1 MRKAFR
7 KYIAAK
13 MLLWIYYIL
22 PDCTFKIAYSNFI
35 KKYIHL
41 L

>member
-1 MRKAFR
+1 MRKELR
-7 KYIAAK
+7 KYIAAR

-22 PDCTFKIAYSNFI
+22 PECTFKIGYSNFI

>member
-1 MRKAFR
+1 MRKELR
-7 KYIAAK
+7 KYIASK

-22 PDCTFKIAYSNFI
+22 PDCTFKIGYSNFI
-35 KKYIHL
+35 KKYIRL

>member
-1 MRKAFR
+1 MRKALR
-7 KYIAAK
+7 KYIAAR
-13 MLLWIYYIL
+13 MLLWVYYIL

-35 KKYIHL
+35 KKYINL

>member
-1 MRKAFR
+1 MRKALR
-7 KYIAAK
+7 KYIAAR

-22 PDCTFKIAYSNFI
+22 PDCTFKVAYSNFI
-35 KKYIHL
+35 KKHIHL

>member
-7 KYIAAK
+7 KYIATI
-13 MLLWIYYIL
+13 LLMGAIFIL
-22 PDCTFKIAYSNFI
+22 PECTFKIAYSNFI

>member
-1 MRKAFR
+1 MRKALR
-7 KYIAAK
+7 KYIAAR

-22 PDCTFKIAYSNFI
+22 PDCTFKVAYSNFI
-35 KKYIHL
+35 RKYIRL

>member
-1 MRKAFR
+1 MRKELR
-7 KYIAAK
+7 KYIAVK
-13 MLLWIYYIL
+13 MLLCVYYIL
-22 PDCTFKIAYSNFI
+22 PDCTFKVAYSNFI

>member
-1 MRKAFR
+1 MRKALR
-7 KYIAAK
+7 KYIAAR

-22 PDCTFKIAYSNFI
+22 PDCTFKIAYNNFI
-35 KKYIHL
+35 RKYIHL

>member
-1 MRKAFR
+1 MREAFR
-7 KYIAAK
+7 KYIAAR

-22 PDCTFKIAYSNFI
+22 PKCTFKVSYSNFI
-35 KKYIHL
+35 RKYIHL

>member
-1 MRKAFR
+1 MRKALR
-7 KYIAAK
+7 KYIAAR

-35 KKYIHL
+35 KKYIRL

>member
-1 MRKAFR
+1 MIKVLR
-7 KYIAAK
+7 KYIAAR

-35 KKYIHL
+35 RKYIHL

>member
-1 MRKAFR
+1 MRKALR
-7 KYIAAK
+7 KYIAVR

-22 PDCTFKIAYSNFI
+22 PDSTFKVAYTNFI
-35 KKYIHL
+35 RKYIHL

>member
-1 MRKAFR
+1 MKKELR
-7 KYIAAK
+7 KYIASK
-13 MLLWIYYIL
+13 MLLWTYYIL
-22 PDCTFKIAYSNFI
+22 PDCTFKIGYSNFI

>member
-1 MRKAFR
+1 MRKALR
-7 KYIAAK
+7 KYIAAR

-22 PDCTFKIAYSNFI
+22 PDCTFKVAYNNFI